1 MALNVTPLHD
11 RVLVKRFEEEAKKYG
26 SLYIPDTAKE
36 KPMQGE
42 VLAVGKGKLKK
53 DGARVTPVVKTG
65 DRVLFGKWSGD
76 EFEYAGEKF
85 LMLSEDDILAV
96 L

>member
-1 MALNVTPLHD
+1 
-11 RVLVKRFEEEAKKYG
+11 
-26 SLYIPDTAKE
+26 
-36 KPMQGE
+36 
-42 VLAVGKGKLKK
+42 
-53 DGARVTPVVKTG
+53 
-65 DRVLFGKWSGD
+65 VLFGKWSGE